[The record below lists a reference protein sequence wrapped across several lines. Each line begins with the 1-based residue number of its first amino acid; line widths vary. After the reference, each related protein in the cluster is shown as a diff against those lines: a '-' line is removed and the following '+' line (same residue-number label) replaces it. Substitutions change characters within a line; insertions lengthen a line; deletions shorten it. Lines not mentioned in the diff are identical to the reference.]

1 MIFICDIIIYPLIKK
16 NKFNCVFLSL
26 NIVIVSKNLKKLTN
40 NVSLSNEKKKI
51 YKHSWCVR
59 VRCRTRWNP
68 SRPVETRRNP
78 FRLTR
83 LNPSKHVQTCYV
95 SSRPNELFSIFLF
108 LFYKNQ
114 IYTSSPLLPPF
125 FPSPPISPLHPHIL
139 FLFLFGG
146 GEGGGRG
153 GERAGDGDGTGGEPP
168 PPPPAGRSVAPPPK
182 GGGTKSPPPSPSNKK
197 NKQNLQIKRHIY
209 SRQ

>member
-26 NIVIVSKNLKKLTN
+26 NIVIVSKNLK
-40 NVSLSNEKKKI
+40 SLQTMCLYRTKKKI

-114 IYTSSPLLPPF
+114 IYTSSPLLLRPP
-125 FPSPPISPLHPHIL
+125 H
-139 FLFLFGG
+139 
-146 GEGGGRG
+146 
-153 GERAGDGDGTGGEPP
+153 PP
-168 PPPPAGRSVAPPPK
+168 PPNFPPSSPYSFYLGEGRGTGRGRRRHRGGATTTTAGRSVGRPPSE
-182 GGGTKSPPPSPSNKK
+182 GGGGQSPPPLLHQTKK
-197 NKQNLQIKRHIY
+197 NKTKFTNQTTYLL
-209 SRQ
+209 

>member
-78 FRLTR
+78 VRLTR

-95 SSRPNELFSIFLF
+95 SSQPNELFSIFIF

-114 IYTSSPLLPPF
+114 IYTSSPLLLLLPHPPPF
-125 FPSPPISPLHPHIL
+125 FPQ
-139 FLFLFGG
+139 FLFFF
-146 GEGGGRG
+146 RV
-153 GERAGDGDGTGGEPP
+153 GGEPP
-168 PPPPAGRSVAPPPK
+168 PPPPPEG

-197 NKQNLQIKRHIY
+197 NKIY
-209 SRQ
+209 KSNDICTLENKNIL

>member
-1 MIFICDIIIYPLIKK
+1 MIKK

-40 NVSLSNEKKKI
+40 NVSLSNEKI
-51 YKHSWCVR
+51 YKHSWCVH
-59 VRCRTRWNP
+59 VRWNPLEHNP

-83 LNPSKHVQTCYV
+83 LNPSKHVTTCRKHVQTCWNTFPV
-95 SSRPNELFSIFLF
+95 DPMNF
-108 LFYKNQ
+108 LFY
-114 IYTSSPLLPPF
+114 IFIFLYFYIFSPLFSPPPQFPPF
-125 FPSPPISPLHPHIL
+125 IPI
-139 FLFLFGG
+139 FFLFGG

-182 GGGTKSPPPSPSNKK
+182 GGRPPSEGGGDKVPPPFSIKQKK
-197 NKQNLQIKRHIY
+197 QTKFTNQTTYLL
-209 SRQ
+209 

>member
-40 NVSLSNEKKKI
+40 NVSLSNEKKKKI

-95 SSRPNELFSIFLF
+95 SSRPNEFSIFIF
-108 LFYKNQ
+108 LFYIFYFIPPPPSSSSSSIPPIPPNFPP
-114 IYTSSPLLPPF
+114 SSPYSF
-125 FPSPPISPLHPHIL
+125 FVFIW
-139 FLFLFGG
+139 GW
-146 GEGGGRG
+146 G

-197 NKQNLQIKRHIY
+197 KQNLQIKRHIY